1 MKPSNPLPG
10 HVSRVLDHA
19 GADLDP
25 ALGRRLRQARERALA
40 RFDASSPGAVTQRER
55 LGLWGQRHVL
65 SLRRGGLALG
75 FALLTG
81 AGMMLAED
89 LLLEEEAVDAA
100 VLAQD
105 LPFETLLEPHFSRGL
120 HE

>member
-10 HVSRVLDHA
+10 HVARVLDHA
-19 GADLDP
+19 AADLD
-25 ALGRRLRQARERALA
+25 AEQKRKLTQARERALA
-40 RFDASSPGAVTQRER
+40 RFDAQAAEAESPRER
-55 LGLWGQRHVL
+55 LGLWAQRHVL

-100 VLAQD
+100 LLAQD
-105 LPFETLLEPHFSRGL
+105 LPFEALLEPHFSRGL

>member
-19 GADLDP
+19 SDDLDP
-25 ALGRRLRQARERALA
+25 ALERKLRQARERALS
-40 RFDASSPGAVTQRER
+40 RFDTHSPGAAPPRER
-55 LGLWGQRHVL
+55 LGLWAQRHVL

-100 VLAQD
+100 LLAQD
-105 LPFETLLEPHFSRGL
+105 LPFEALLEPHFSRGL

>member
-1 MKPSNPLPG
+1 M
-10 HVSRVLDHA
+10 LDHA

-25 ALGRRLRQARERALA
+25 AVEHKLRQARARALA
-40 RFDASSPGAVTQRER
+40 RFDAQAAQAESSRER
-55 LGLWGQRHVL
+55 LGLWAQRHVL
-65 SLRRGGLALG
+65 LLRRGSLALG

-105 LPFETLLEPHFSRGL
+105 LPFESLLEPHFSRGL

>member
-19 GADLDP
+19 SADLDP
-25 ALGRRLRQARERALA
+25 ALERRLRQARQRALV
-40 RFDASSPGAVTQRER
+40 RFEASSPGAVTQRER

-65 SLRRGGLALG
+65 ALRRGGLALG

-105 LPFETLLEPHFSRGL
+105 LPFEALLEPHFSRGL